1 MDNIEDLELQLNTFK
16 QKIIMTP
23 VEGDPEET
31 TRREELAGYARRLL
45 IVSALVDCCH
55 RTLEGIEKESHELL
69 AKGRVAR
76 FIDKGKDS
84 GRVVKFIDRFREA
97 IVHYQVSGSCIV
109 LSCRV

>member
-23 VEGDPEET
+23 VEGDPEEMR
-31 TRREELAGYARRLL
+31 RREELAGYARRSLTA
-45 IVSALVDCCH
+45 STLVDCFR
-55 RTLEGIEKESHELL
+55 RTLEGIEKESQELL
-69 AKGRVAR
+69 AKGTVAR

-84 GRVVKFIDRFREA
+84 GRVVKFIDLFREA

-109 LSCRV
+109 LSCQV